1 MYICSI
7 PQQQYYCGLWT
18 LEGNDASSACPSK
31 CTYHLKPFLSSNQAQ
46 KIKCRLLVQYNMWYA
61 SCTKKF
67 YIVRAYCKC
76 SWIVW
81 YINEYCMNRIVSLN
95 RAKRTIHR
103 YESLKWVFFFFFG
116 LKFVILFDL
125 NKLLDFFNTKLLGNL
140 IEFFFFI
147 LFILQ
152 NLD

>member
-61 SCTKKF
+61 SCTKKI

-81 YINEYCMNRIVSLN
+81 YIDEYCMNRIVSLN

-103 YESLKWVFFFFFG
+103 YESLKWVFFFFFWV
-116 LKFVILFDL
+116 KICDFIWFKQVVRLF
-125 NKLLDFFNTKLLGNL
+125 
-140 IEFFFFI
+140 
-147 LFILQ
+147 
-152 NLD
+152 